1 MQKSKPKSITGYE
14 GDQVELVLMTC
25 RYVCTI
31 LGDFMEEIVI
41 VGGLVPSLIID
52 QSNLPEGVEPHA
64 GTMDLDIGL
73 SIAVYDDQLYQN
85 ITERLRSAGFKP
97 DTNEKGNPTNQRWQ
111 INDGGAGGKVTI
123 DFLIPATE
131 EDASKVRRFKNLE
144 KDFAALPTDGLML
157 AFTDYIEVTLNGPTI
172 KGEIIEN
179 RKIRVCGP
187 GAFVVLKA
195 IAFFNRGENKDAYD
209 LFYTV
214 RNFGTGPEE
223 VAERFLSL
231 GTDEYCERALTILKE
246 NFLKND
252 AVGVKRAVHFLLGE
266 NVSDE
271 DLQREVVGFISRF
284 VENCVQG

>member
-1 MQKSKPKSITGYE
+1 MQNKPKTIIGYE
-14 GDQVELVLMTC
+14 SGQVELVLMTC

-64 GTMDLDIGL
+64 GTLDLDIGL

-85 ITERLRSAGFKP
+85 ITERLRGAGFKP
-97 DTNEKGNPTNQRWQ
+97 DMNEKGNPTNQRWQ
-111 INDGGAGGKVTI
+111 INEGGGGKVTL
-123 DFLIPATE
+123 DFLIPATD
-131 EDASKVRRFKNLE
+131 EDKGKVRRFKNLE

-157 AFTDYIEVTLNGPTI
+157 AFTDYVEVTLNGRTI
-172 KGEIIEN
+172 RGEMIEN
-179 RKIRVCGP
+179 RIIRVCGP

-209 LFYTV
+209 LFYTI
-214 RNFGTGPEE
+214 RNFGEGPEA

-231 GTDEYCERALTILKE
+231 GENEYCERALSILRD
-246 NFLKND
+246 NFLQID
-252 AVGVKRAVHFLLGE
+252 AVGSNRAAKFLLGE
-266 NVSDE
+266 DTEDE
-271 DLQREVVGFISRF
+271 DLLAEVVGFVSRF
-284 VENCVQG
+284 VEACNRE